1 MPCKAINDSFGVL
14 MNFHWLHKANFD
26 SATLQREMRKQTTS
40 ALDKIYQAFA
50 FVAENEFQDEC
61 ILVGGMAV
69 AHCTHRTITPDIDFL
84 CRNIGAVKASL
95 SKDGID
101 FSPVTFANLGT
112 AGGFTVSSF
121 NADFLDPEA
130 SNSAVNMNIFDSAVP
145 SLIAGMT
152 ILVADPA
159 SLAIQKFVT
168 GRTKDLEDS
177 FKLLAVCDKAKL
189 KVMLKTLKN
198 DLPEAMSAK
207 EIWNYAKLL

>member
-1 MPCKAINDSFGVL
+1 
-14 MNFHWLHKANFD
+14 MNFHWLKKANFD
-26 SATLQREMRKQTTS
+26 SATLLMELRKQTQS

-50 FVAENEFQDEC
+50 FVADNNLQDEC

-69 AHCTHRTITPDIDFL
+69 AHWTSRAITPDIDFL

-95 SKDGID
+95 SKNGID
-101 FSPVTFANLGT
+101 FSPVTFANLGAT
-112 AGGFTVSSF
+112 GGFTVPSF
-121 NADFLDPEA
+121 DADFLDLRAANMP
-130 SNSAVNMNIFDSAVP
+130 VNMNIIDSAVP

-207 EIWNYAKLL
+207 EIWSYAKLL